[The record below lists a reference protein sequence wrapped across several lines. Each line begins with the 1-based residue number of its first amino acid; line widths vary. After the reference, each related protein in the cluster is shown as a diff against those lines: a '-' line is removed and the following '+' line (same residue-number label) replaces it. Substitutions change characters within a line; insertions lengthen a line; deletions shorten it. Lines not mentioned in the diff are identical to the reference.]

1 MPPGIPN
8 SDDGPSRSPSPSPQ
22 LNPVPALA
30 QIDIPGPS
38 KAIYQAV
45 LQDASKLGAVWSECV
60 AAFIAFEKAAGF
72 QLQDNRLPASK
83 NRPRQL
89 GEWFKH
95 GRKVSGNAWDSFCD
109 EDPVTFGSAGGV
121 GGLIFNRRTEVEMR
135 LVNPRGMESIS
146 SGMLFVSLAA
156 AGFSGACGAVVV
168 EIKIDE
174 GGSPA
179 TMTKWEDAAKDVI
192 WVLGQLADGY
202 DTGSEAKGAPQTKK
216 RM

>member
-1 MPPGIPN
+1 
-8 SDDGPSRSPSPSPQ
+8 
-22 LNPVPALA
+22 
-30 QIDIPGPS
+30 
-38 KAIYQAV
+38 
-45 LQDASKLGAVWSECV
+45 VWSECV

-95 GRKVSGNAWDSFCD
+95 SRKVSGNAWDSFCD
-109 EDPVTFGSAGGV
+109 EDPVTFGERWWSWWSDIQPKNRGRDEAGKPSRDGV
-121 GGLIFNRRTEVEMR
+121 DIEWDALRKPGGSGVFLVLVVLLWWR
-135 LVNPRGMESIS
+135 LKLTKE
-146 SGMLFVSLAA
+146 
-156 AGFSGACGAVVV
+156 
-168 EIKIDE
+168 
-174 GGSPA
+174 GSPA

-202 DTGSEAKGAPQTKK
+202 DTGSEAKRAPQTKK